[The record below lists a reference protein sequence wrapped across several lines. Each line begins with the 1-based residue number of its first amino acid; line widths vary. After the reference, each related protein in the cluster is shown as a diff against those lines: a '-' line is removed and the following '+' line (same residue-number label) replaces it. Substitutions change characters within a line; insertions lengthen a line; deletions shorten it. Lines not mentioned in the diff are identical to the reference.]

1 MLTSETGAAEN
12 GGGTVRKSPQTILPH
27 NQENHVN
34 PLEKIEQLLTC
45 SICLDRYKTPKLLP
59 CQHTYCLPCL
69 DSYADTIH
77 HNLKCPECRA
87 EHAIPY
93 DGAKGFP
100 TNLTLAGFLDIHLE
114 ATNDTSEQ
122 IEAYIHRYNME
133 RCKICDEKAELD
145 ICHHC
150 ERKACRECRSA
161 HIEMLKRDLGRLLNQ
176 IRRLSNRVK
185 EASEGMN
192 KGMGQLESNA
202 ETTKTEIREYF
213 QRYAGELKR
222 REDHFLSEVDTFHQ
236 NEKRLM
242 QSLQDVLDVERK
254 NLSDACSWVDA
265 ALSGSLEVKDEELCR
280 YKTVFVDGVEY
291 LRSFQ
296 PDSEDLFSKKIRF
309 SPGDD
314 ASKLP
319 TAISNFGEL
328 TVSLPQFAGRYL
340 PLEQQYLP
348 RPLRMGLESDSY
360 RTSYRSNLEESNQRQ
375 SKYRRA
381 LDDDTSPFRRRQP
394 TNVDLEDESTNG
406 SRNSRSNRL
415 RVGNESGRSSP
426 LNIPTN
432 TNTNNTTGS
441 NLSNWRSSYLNSTES
456 SATNEVNGTATNS
469 GSNKSTPLPSDDIQN
484 RRQKTTDSANSKSK
498 RSSLVLPGSESRRSE
513 TPTPVNGRPWI
524 ICTSDKTDEVI
535 GTSANKTTDTK
546 RQTPPANDTVV
557 RLRNKPP
564 IPRQQSSTDDKLTVR
579 QSTAI
584 DAARQRRSLII
595 ESTTTKPTTEQVAA
609 SVETTTEVETPARR
623 QKFKII
629 SRSSSTQ
636 RNSSLKRTDSV
647 DSLALRVNT
656 VNGIGQPTAQMNA
669 STSAISLS
677 ADSNLSISASTSGST
692 SSISEPQTAANAA
705 NGNAAT
711 SVFPSV
717 ASSTP
722 PTSTSNTVEHS
733 TNQPRLF
740 GTSVGGV
747 SGATTASSTTISGS
761 QNGGSG
767 DTPPLT
773 PTSRA
778 AWIERRRQR
787 FLRSRTNPDIFEK
800 PPVQRSVE
808 ASPPPH
814 PSATTVALSS
824 RVQLLLQEL
833 QLKNA
838 IADNSTTQRLTST
851 NISNGTENSVERR
864 SRFDVESGAS
874 ASTRRFSAAGEREES
889 RTRSRPRITR
899 QPSGSSLSLSM
910 SSTID
915 YGSKSKPRL
924 VFGRRGDADG
934 EFNWPRGVAAISG
947 GEFAV
952 ADSSNHRIQIFNS
965 NGRIL
970 RTIGSYGK
978 SEAQLDSCADLCYN
992 RMKQQLIVSDRYNHR
1007 IQIYDVIDGRFVR
1020 SFGKPGAG
1028 HAQFNNPWGVA
1039 VDEIDGSI
1047 YVVDKVELPFAKSSF
1062 GSKGELMGQFNHPLF
1077 IAIHRRTQNVF
1088 VSDSNNHRI
1097 CVFDHDNVPIFS
1109 FGVEGFHTAQLKLP
1123 RGVAV
1128 DDQGYVVVADSG
1140 NNRVQ
1145 VFLSSGEFICG
1156 FGSWG
1161 ERLGQFKGIEGVT
1174 LMDGQ
1179 IIPVLV
1185 NSVYK

>member
-12 GGGTVRKSPQTILPH
+12 GGGTVRKSSQTILPH

-69 DSYADTIH
+69 DSYVDTIH

-87 EHAIPY
+87 EHPIPC

-150 ERKACRECRSA
+150 ERKACKECRNA

-202 ETTKTEIREYF
+202 ETTKTEIRDYF
-213 QRYAGELKR
+213 QRYASELKR
-222 REDHFLSEVDTFHQ
+222 REDHFLNEVDTFHQ

-296 PDSEDLFSKKIRF
+296 PDSEDFFSKKIRF

-406 SRNSRSNRL
+406 SRSSRSNRL

-426 LNIPTN
+426 LNIPTT
-432 TNTNNTTGS
+432 TNTTNTTGS
-441 NLSNWRSSYLNSTES
+441 NLSNWRSSYLNSTETS
-456 SATNEVNGTATNS
+456 STNEVNGAATNS
-469 GSNKSTPLPSDDIQN
+469 GVNKSTPLHSDDLQN
-484 RRQKTTDSANSKSK
+484 RRQKVTDSTTSTFK
-498 RSSLVLPGSESRRSE
+498 RSSLILPGSEFRRSE
-513 TPTPVNGRPWI
+513 TPTPSNGRPWI

-579 QSTAI
+579 QSAAI
-584 DAARQRRSLII
+584 EAARQRRSLII
-595 ESTTTKPTTEQVAA
+595 ESTTSKPTNEHVVTP
-609 SVETTTEVETPARR
+609 VETTTDVETPARR

-647 DSLALRVNT
+647 DSLTLRVNT
-656 VNGIGQPTAQMNA
+656 VNGIERSTAQ
-669 STSAISLS
+669 
-677 ADSNLSISASTSGST
+677 SNG
-692 SSISEPQTAANAA
+692 EPQTAANAT
-705 NGNAAT
+705 NGSAAT
-711 SVFPSV
+711 SVFPSI

-722 PTSTSNTVEHS
+722 PTSTSNTAESS

-747 SGATTASSTTISGS
+747 SGTTTASSTTISGC
-761 QNGGSG
+761 QNGSSG

-800 PPVQRSVE
+800 PPMQRSVE

-814 PSATTVALSS
+814 PSAATVALSS

-851 NISNGTENSVERR
+851 NTSNGTENSAERR
-864 SRFDVESGAS
+864 SRFDVDLSAS
-874 ASTRRFSAAGEREES
+874 ASTRRFSAVGEREEP

-899 QPSGSSLSLSM
+899 QPSGSSSNLLM

-965 NGRIL
+965 NGRVL

-992 RMKQQLIVSDRYNHR
+992 RIKQQLIVSDRYNHR
-1007 IQIYDVIDGRFVR
+1007 VQIFDVIDGRFVR

-1039 VDEIDGSI
+1039 VDEVDGSI
-1047 YVVDKVELPFAKSSF
+1047 YVVDKDNHRVQVFDQNCNFKSSF
-1062 GSKGELMGQFNHPLF
+1062 WFQRRNDGIPLNTCIGQFNHPLF

-1128 DDQGYVVVADSG
+1128 DDQGHVVVADSG

-1179 IIPVLV
+1179 IVVSDRENHRIQVF
-1185 NSVYK
+1185 

>member
-12 GGGTVRKSPQTILPH
+12 GGGTVRKSSQTILPH

-69 DSYADTIH
+69 DSYVDTIH

-87 EHAIPY
+87 EHPIPC

-150 ERKACRECRSA
+150 ERKACKECRNA

-202 ETTKTEIREYF
+202 ETTKTEIRDYF
-213 QRYAGELKR
+213 QRYASELKR
-222 REDHFLSEVDTFHQ
+222 REDHFLNEVDTFHQ

-296 PDSEDLFSKKIRF
+296 PDSEDFFSKKIRF

-406 SRNSRSNRL
+406 SRSSRSNRL

-426 LNIPTN
+426 LNIPTT
-432 TNTNNTTGS
+432 TNTTNTTGS
-441 NLSNWRSSYLNSTES
+441 NLSNWRSSYLNSTETS
-456 SATNEVNGTATNS
+456 STNEVNGAATNS
-469 GSNKSTPLPSDDIQN
+469 GVNKSTPLHSDDLQN
-484 RRQKTTDSANSKSK
+484 RRQKVTDSTTSTFK
-498 RSSLVLPGSESRRSE
+498 RSSLILPGSEF
-513 TPTPVNGRPWI
+513 
-524 ICTSDKTDEVI
+524 
-535 GTSANKTTDTK
+535 
-546 RQTPPANDTVV
+546 
-557 RLRNKPP
+557 
-564 IPRQQSSTDDKLTVR
+564 R
-579 QSTAI
+579 QSTT
-584 DAARQRRSLII
+584 S
-595 ESTTTKPTTEQVAA
+595 KPTNEHVVTP
-609 SVETTTEVETPARR
+609 VETTTDVETPARR

-647 DSLALRVNT
+647 DSLTLRVNT
-656 VNGIGQPTAQMNA
+656 VNGIERSTAQ
-669 STSAISLS
+669 
-677 ADSNLSISASTSGST
+677 SNG
-692 SSISEPQTAANAA
+692 EPQTAANAT
-705 NGNAAT
+705 NGSAAT
-711 SVFPSV
+711 SVFPSI

-722 PTSTSNTVEHS
+722 PTSTSNTAESS

-747 SGATTASSTTISGS
+747 SGTTTASSTTISGC
-761 QNGGSG
+761 QNGSSG

-800 PPVQRSVE
+800 PPMQRSVE

-814 PSATTVALSS
+814 PSAATVALSS

-851 NISNGTENSVERR
+851 NTSNGTENSAERR
-864 SRFDVESGAS
+864 SRFDVDLSAS
-874 ASTRRFSAAGEREES
+874 ASTRRFSAVGEREEP

-899 QPSGSSLSLSM
+899 QPSGSSSNLLM

-965 NGRIL
+965 NGRVL

-992 RMKQQLIVSDRYNHR
+992 RIKQQLIVSDRYNHR
-1007 IQIYDVIDGRFVR
+1007 VQIFDVIDGRFVR

-1039 VDEIDGSI
+1039 VDEVDGSI
-1047 YVVDKVELPFAKSSF
+1047 YVVDKVELSFVKYIICINLQDNHRVQVFDQNCNFKSSF
-1062 GSKGELMGQFNHPLF
+1062 GSKGEMMGQFNHPLF

-1128 DDQGYVVVADSG
+1128 DDQGHVVVADSG

-1179 IIPVLV
+1179 IVVSDRENHRIQVF
-1185 NSVYK
+1185 